1 MSAIANKLH
10 PTDVPIDVDAIFRQN
25 GILLIGATGF
35 MGKAT
40 VALLLDRYPDL
51 KKLYVL
57 CRAKSGRSAE
67 QRFYGETANS
77 PALAPSVEK
86 LGLDFLRRKIEV
98 LEGDVSEPRC
108 GLSPERIEELKG
120 KVGVVINC
128 SGLVD
133 FSPPL
138 DESLATNLYGTQ
150 NAIHLCRALG
160 ARLVHIST
168 CYVVG
173 AYDGRVPE
181 DSTIPGFYPR
191 RNGPADRSFDCVEEL
206 KYCEQAIESAR
217 QSYRHDP
224 FELRK
229 ELVRLGMERA
239 QHWGWINTY
248 TYMKSLGEQFLSRKQ
263 DVAYTIVR
271 PAIVGTAIRFPFPGW
286 TEGFRT
292 TAPLILMAAAGV
304 KSWPVRK
311 DDPLEIVPVDLV
323 SAGMLIAS
331 AAILCDRHHP
341 VYQLGTADVNP
352 VLYRRLVN
360 FLGMYARKIN
370 RRRSEGSKILNMARA
385 YIETR
390 AVTEQE
396 LKLQRGLKQKLLNLS
411 KRAISRLSGLS
422 QRRRL
427 PGKERLQELSRRLRV
442 LSREIALREQTLDQ
456 YLPFMLRCRF
466 IFESRNIRDTY
477 AQLAEA
483 DRQRLSWDPENID
496 WADYWVHKHTKG
508 IEKWIRP
515 DFVRT
520 MKVPRANRAKQT
532 ASASQEPVR

>member
-1 MSAIANKLH
+1 VSAIANEMH
-10 PTDVPIDVDAIFRQN
+10 PTDVPIDVAAIFRKN

-57 CRAKSGRSAE
+57 CRAKPGRSAE

-77 PALAPSVEK
+77 PAMAPSVEK
-86 LGLDFLRRKIEV
+86 LGLDFVRSKIQV
-98 LEGDVSEPRC
+98 LEGDVSEPLC
-108 GLSPERIEELKG
+108 GLSPDRVKELKG
-120 KVGVVINC
+120 AVRVVINS

-138 DESLATNLYGTQ
+138 DESLATNLYGTRNTIQ
-150 NAIHLCRALG
+150 LCHALG

-181 DSTIPGFYPR
+181 DRTVPGFYPQ
-191 RNGPADRSFDCVEEL
+191 RNGAADDRFDCIQEL
-206 KYCEQAIESAR
+206 KYCEEAIKSAR
-217 QSYRHDP
+217 QSYQNDP
-224 FELRK
+224 MELRK

-239 QHWGWINTY
+239 QQWGWINTY
-248 TYMKSLGEQFLSRKQ
+248 TYMKSLGEQFLAREQ
-263 DVAYTIVR
+263 DLLYTIVR

-323 SAGMLIAS
+323 AAGMLIAS
-331 AAILCDRHHP
+331 AAVLSNRHHQ

-360 FLGMYARKIN
+360 FLGMYSRKIN

-390 AVTEQE
+390 AVTEKQLQGQRA
-396 LKLQRGLKQKLLNLS
+396 LKRKLLNLS
-411 KRAISRLSGLS
+411 NRAVSRLSSLS

-427 PGKERLQELSRRLRV
+427 PGKERLQDLNRRLRV
-442 LSREIALREQTLDQ
+442 LSREITLREQTLDQ
-456 YLPFMLRCRF
+456 YIPFMVRCRF
-466 IFESRNIRDTY
+466 IFESRNVRDTY
-477 AQLAEA
+477 SQLAEA
-483 DRQRLSWDPENID
+483 DRQRLIWDPENID

-515 DFVRT
+515 EFVRT
-520 MKVPRANRAKQT
+520 MKAPRAGKAKQS

>member
-1 MSAIANKLH
+1 MASKPNPASAPL
-10 PTDVPIDVDAIFRQN
+10 DVAAAFRQN

-40 VALLLDRYPDL
+40 VALLVEHYPDL
-51 KKLYVL
+51 KKLFVL
-57 CRAKSGRSAE
+57 CRARPGRPAE
-67 QRFYGETANS
+67 HRFYSETALS
-77 PALAPSVEK
+77 PALAPSFQK
-86 LGLDFLRRKIEV
+86 LGLDFVRGRIQV
-98 LEGDVSEPRC
+98 VQGDVSEPLC
-108 GLSPERIEELKG
+108 GLSPDQVEELKG
-120 KVGVVINC
+120 EVGVVINS

-138 DESLATNLYGTQ
+138 DEALATNVYGTQ
-150 NAIHLCRALG
+150 NAIQLCHALG
-160 ARLVHIST
+160 AKLVHIST

-173 AYDGRVPE
+173 AHDGWVPE
-181 DSTIPGFYPR
+181 DGTILGFYPKR
-191 RNGPADRSFDCVEEL
+191 DGLGDDRFDCAEEL
-206 KYCEQAIESAR
+206 KYCEQTIESVR
-217 QSYRHDP
+217 QAYRDSP
-224 FELRK
+224 VELRR

-248 TYMKSLGEQFLSRKQ
+248 TYTKSLGEQFLAREK
-263 DVAYTIVR
+263 DLLYTIVR

-292 TAPLILMAAAGV
+292 TAPLILLAAAGA
-304 KSWPVRK
+304 KSYPVRK
-311 DDPLEIVPVDLV
+311 DAPLEIVPVDLV
-323 SAGMLIAS
+323 CAGMLIA
-331 AAILCDRHHP
+331 AAAVLCNRHHQ

-352 VLYRRLVN
+352 VVYRRLVA

-370 RRRSEGSKILNMARA
+370 RRRREGSKILNMARA

-390 AVTEQE
+390 AVTERKLNFQRT
-396 LKLQRGLKQKLLNLS
+396 LKRKLLNLS
-411 KRAISRLSGLS
+411 KRAVSRLSGLS

-456 YLPFMLRCRF
+456 YLPFMVRCRF

-477 AQLAEA
+477 AQLTEA
-483 DRQRLSWDPENID
+483 DRQRLVWDPENID

-515 DFVRT
+515 EFVRT
-520 MKVPRANRAKQT
+520 MKVPHASRAK
-532 ASASQEPVR
+532 

>member
-1 MSAIANKLH
+1 MSAIASKMH
-10 PTDVPIDVDAIFRQN
+10 PTDVPIDADAIFRQN

-57 CRAKSGRSAE
+57 CRAKPGRSAE
-67 QRFYGETANS
+67 QRFYGETAHS
-77 PALAPSVEK
+77 PALTPIVEK
-86 LGLDFLRRKIEV
+86 LGLDFVQRKIQV
-98 LEGDVSEPRC
+98 LEGDVSEPLC
-108 GLSPERIEELKG
+108 GLSRNQIDELKG
-120 KVGVVINC
+120 AAGVVINS

-138 DESLATNLYGTQ
+138 DESLATNLYGTK
-150 NAIHLCRALG
+150 NASQLCRALG

-181 DSTIPGFYPR
+181 DSTVPGFYPR
-191 RNGPADRSFDCVEEL
+191 RNGPADDRFDCIKEL
-206 KYCEQAIESAR
+206 KYCEQAIEAAR
-217 QSYRHDP
+217 QNYQNDP
-224 FELRK
+224 MELRK
-229 ELVRLGMERA
+229 ELVRLGMARA

-248 TYMKSLGEQFLSRKQ
+248 TYMKSLGEQFLAREQ
-263 DVAYTIVR
+263 DLVYTIVR
-271 PAIVGTAIRFPFPGW
+271 PAIVGTAIRFPVPGW

-311 DDPLEIVPVDLV
+311 EDPLEIVPVDLV
-323 SAGMLIAS
+323 AAGMLIAS
-331 AAILCDRHHP
+331 AAILCNRHHQ
-341 VYQLGTADVNP
+341 VYQLGSADVNP

-370 RRRSEGSKILNMARA
+370 RRKSEGSKILNMARA

-396 LKLQRGLKQKLLNLS
+396 LKVQRGLKRKLLSLS
-411 KRAISRLSGLS
+411 KRAVSRLSGLS

-427 PGKERLQELSRRLRV
+427 PGKERLQELNRRLRM

-456 YLPFMLRCRF
+456 YLPFMVRCRF

-477 AQLAEA
+477 AQLTEA
-483 DRQRLSWDPENID
+483 DRQRLTWDPENID

-515 DFVRT
+515 EFVRS
-520 MKVPRANRAKQT
+520 MKAPRAGRAKQT
-532 ASASQEPVR
+532 ASAS